1 RDRGRADGQPCRAA
15 VRRRRRGS
23 PPPARAAR
31 PAVGRG
37 GPDRRRGD
45 GRRVAERGRRARRPP
60 RDRGAHERR
69 LRNEHARPRRAAR
82 HAEHLCRGRRRRE
95 HRQRLRR
102 GGSGRAHQ
110 SDLMA
115 EITSGRARRML
126 SVGRLT
132 TAVGGSYLWQAIKRP
147 FQSASRRERTLLETH
162 IRNAQRVVA
171 RSKEL
176 RGAFMKLAQML
187 SMRSDL
193 LPAEALEVLSVV
205 QSSVPPM
212 PWARIRRVLAAE
224 LGAPPEERFRRFER
238 EAFAAASLGQVHR
251 AELARGQRVAVKVQ
265 YPGVAATVQ
274 QDLKNVKALLRVFT
288 AMARDLA
295 RQDVDTGEVA
305 AELEALL
312 REELDYLNE
321 AANLQSF
328 RRLLADVPELLLP
341 SVQPKLTARR
351 LLPMH

>member
-1 RDRGRADGQPCRAA
+1 KRRA
-15 VRRRRRGS
+15 
-23 PPPARAAR
+23 
-31 PAVGRG
+31 
-37 GPDRRRGD
+37 
-45 GRRVAERGRRARRPP
+45 VAARRPSP
-60 RDRGAHERR
+60 VAD
-69 LRNEHARPRRAAR
+69 
-82 HAEHLCRGRRRRE
+82 
-95 HRQRLRR
+95 
-102 GGSGRAHQ
+102 
-110 SDLMA
+110 
-115 EITSGRARRML
+115 ITSGRTRRML

-132 TAVGGSYLWQAIKRP
+132 TSVGGSYLWQAIQRP
-147 FQSASRRERTLLETH
+147 FQSASRHERTLLETH

-305 AELEALL
+305 AELEARL

-321 AANLQSF
+321 AANLERF
-328 RRLLADVPELLLP
+328 RRLLADDDAGIAAACAALGFIGPHDDPGPMVKIMHVACEPLERDLRFDPRDYDLL
-341 SVQPKLTARR
+341 ARGAQMAEIALAHRIFRAPGHRVFLLRALVGLDAYLKAFGTVRNWHR
-351 LLPMH
+351 LFREIV